1 MINSPGENPDT
12 KVALLVFAKTH
23 TCISTSA
30 ATLGTVSNLH
40 TTAQLVTSLHN
51 IIPPVLVDL
60 LKSNI
65 KGLLKH
71 GRCLCPEI

>member
-30 ATLGTVSNLH
+30 ATLGTVSILH

-51 IIPPVLVDL
+51 IIPPVLFDL
-60 LKSNI
+60 YNI